1 MALSD
6 RTNARSATD
15 ILAEAVAKV
24 STGLRPFSNRIA
36 PETIV
41 EHTLAIQPMPHQLV
55 IGEVVKAGHT
65 RLLIADDMGVG
76 KTYSALLALDELTAY
91 PALIVCPPALVINW
105 ERSIKTALPHR
116 SVSRISGQKP
126 TAVPNTDI
134 VICPDSV
141 VQYWALAPVAQ
152 VNSWAR
158 ANQGKK
164 REQLT
169 PKPVNI
175 LASHPWAG
183 LVQDEAHRSKTEDSG
198 R

>member
-55 IGEVVKAGHT
+55 IGEVVKAGNT

-76 KTYSALLALDELTAY
+76 KTY
-91 PALIVCPPALVINW
+91 
-105 ERSIKTALPHR
+105 
-116 SVSRISGQKP
+116 
-126 TAVPNTDI
+126 
-134 VICPDSV
+134 
-141 VQYWALAPVAQ
+141 APCWRWM
-152 VNSWAR
+152 S
-158 ANQGKK
+158 
-164 REQLT
+164 
-169 PKPVNI
+169 
-175 LASHPWAG
+175 
-183 LVQDEAHRSKTEDSG
+183 
-198 R
+198 